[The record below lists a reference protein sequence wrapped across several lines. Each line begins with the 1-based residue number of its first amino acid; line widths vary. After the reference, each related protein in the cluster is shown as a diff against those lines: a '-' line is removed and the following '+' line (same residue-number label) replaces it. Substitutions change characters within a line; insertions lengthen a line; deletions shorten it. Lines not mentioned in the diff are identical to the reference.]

1 MELGIAFSSEEL
13 GPNEIV
19 RSAVLAEQLG
29 FGTVWVSD
37 HYHPWVDAQGES
49 PFVWSVLGG
58 IATATEQLR
67 TGTGVTCPLI
77 RLHPAIVAQAA
88 ATAQVMFSGRFWLG
102 VGTGEALNEH
112 ILGDKWPEAPV
123 RLEMLEEAVGVI
135 RALWDGDEHSMRGS
149 HYTVENARIYT
160 RPDRP
165 PPIMVSA
172 FGEKATEVAAR
183 IGDGLVNTSPDR
195 DAVQAFEA
203 HGGRGKPKLAQAKV
217 CFARSADAAADL
229 AFERWPTSGLS
240 GQLSQELATPK
251 LFEQAVSVLRK
262 EDVVAHMPLGPDA
275 QTHIDALKAYED
287 AGYDELY
294 VTQIGPEQEAFLRFY
309 ADEVRPAL
317 TPSRV
322 RRSA

>member
-13 GPNEIV
+13 RPNEIV
-19 RSAVLAEQLG
+19 RAAALAEELG
-29 FGTVWVSD
+29 FATVWVSD
-37 HYHPWVDAQGES
+37 HYHPWIDAQGES

-58 IATATEQLR
+58 IATATERLR
-67 TGTGVTCPLI
+67 AGTGVTCPLI
-77 RLHPAIVAQAA
+77 RIHPAIVAQAA
-88 ATAQVMFSGRFWLG
+88 ATAQVMFDGRFWLG

-112 ILGDKWPEAPV
+112 IFGDKWPEAPV

-135 RALWDGDEHSMRGS
+135 RALWDGEEHSIRGP
-149 HYTVENARIYT
+149 HYTVENARLYT

-172 FGEKATEVAAR
+172 FGAKATELAAR

-195 DAVQAFEA
+195 EAVESFEA
-203 HGGRGKPKLAQAKV
+203 AGGRGKPKFAQAKV
-217 CFARSADAAADL
+217 CFAPTADAAADL

-240 GQLSQELATPK
+240 GQLSQELATPT
-251 LFEQAVSVLRK
+251 LFEQAVSVLRQ
-262 EDVVAHMPLGPDA
+262 EDVVKDTPLGPDA
-275 QTHIDALKAYED
+275 QTHIDALKEYEK
-287 AGYDELY
+287 AGYDECY

-309 ADEVRPAL
+309 AEEVRPAF
-317 TPSRV
+317 TATSA